1 MGVLETMGYG
11 VVLVV
16 NDGLCSKK
24 LVENGV
30 DGFFVRD
37 YKEAAQAISD
47 LLEDEPRRSAMSLAT

>member
-1 MGVLETMGYG
+1 MGVLEIMGYG

-16 NDGLCSKK
+16 NDGLSSKE

-30 DGFFVRD
+30 DGFVVRD
-37 YKEAAQAISD
+37 YEEAAQAISD